1 MIHPHAL
8 VDPRA
13 EIGADVEIGP
23 FTIIGPEV
31 VIGAGTSIG
40 SHAVIKGPTR
50 IGRDNKIF
58 QFSSIGEVPQDLK
71 YHGER
76 TTLEIGDRNVFR
88 EFCTINRGTGGG
100 GGITEI
106 GHDNLFMAYVHIA
119 HDCRIGNHTVFAN
132 CASLAGH
139 VLVGD
144 YAVLGGFTGIH
155 QFCRV
160 GEHCMTGAATVA
172 VQDIPPY
179 VLAAGNSARPY
190 GINVTGLKR
199 RGFTAEGINI
209 LKRAY
214 KTIYKS
220 GLRLDEAIGKIDD
233 MVPEYGELDVL
244 ARFLKVEG
252 RGIIR

>member
-23 FTIIGPEV
+23 FSVIGPEV
-31 VIGAGTSIG
+31 VIGDGSSIG
-40 SHAVIKGPTR
+40 PHVVIKGPTR
-50 IGRDNKIF
+50 MGRRNKVF
-58 QFSSIGEVPQDLK
+58 QFASLGEVPQDLK
-71 YHGER
+71 FAGER
-76 TTLEIGDRNVFR
+76 STLEIGDDNIFR
-88 EFCTINRGTGGG
+88 EYCTVNRGTKGGG
-100 GGITEI
+100 GATRI
-106 GHDNLFMAYVHIA
+106 GNENLFMAYVHIA
-119 HDCRIGNHTVFAN
+119 HDCRIQDRTVFAN

-139 VLVGD
+139 VEVGS

-179 VLAAGNSARPY
+179 VLAAGNSGRPY

-199 RGFTAEGINI
+199 RGFSAEKINAI
-209 LKRAY
+209 KRAY
-214 KTIYKS
+214 KILYKS
-220 GLRLDEAIGKIDD
+220 GLRLDEAIGKIEELVTAD
-233 MVPEYGELDVL
+233 PELETL
-244 ARFLKVEG
+244 ARFLRVEG

>member
-1 MIHPHAL
+1 MIHSHAL

-13 EIGADVEIGP
+13 EIDADVEIGA

-31 VIGAGTSIG
+31 VIGAGTWIG
-40 SHAVIKGPTR
+40 SHAVIQGPTR

-58 QFSSIGEVPQDLK
+58 QFTSIGEVPQDLK

-100 GGITEI
+100 GGITSI
-106 GHDNLFMAYVHIA
+106 GHDNLFMAYVHVA

-139 VLVGD
+139 VQVGS

-160 GEHCMTGAATVA
+160 GDHCMTGAATVA

-199 RGFTAEGINI
+199 RGFTAEGINM

-220 GLRLDEAIGKIDD
+220 GLRLEEAIGKIDE

>member
-40 SHAVIKGPTR
+40 SHTVIKGPTR

-199 RGFTAEGINI
+199 RGFTAEGINM

>member
-13 EIGADVEIGP
+13 EIGAGVEIGP
-23 FTIIGPEV
+23 FTVIGPEV
-31 VIGAGTSIG
+31 VIGAGTWIG
-40 SHAVIKGPTR
+40 PHVVIQGPTR
-50 IGRDNKIF
+50 IGCDNKIF
-58 QFSSIGEVPQDLK
+58 QFASLGEVPQDLK
-71 YHGER
+71 YRGER

-88 EFCTINRGTGGG
+88 EFCTVNRGTGGG
-100 GGITEI
+100 GGVTSI

-119 HDCRIGNHTVFAN
+119 HDCRIADHTVFAN

-139 VLVGD
+139 VYVGSH
-144 YAVLGGFTGIH
+144 AVLGGFTGIH

-160 GEHCMTGAATVA
+160 GDHCMTGAATVA

-179 VLAAGNSARPY
+179 VLTAGNSARPY

-199 RGFTAEGINI
+199 RGFPAERIHA
-209 LKRAY
+209 LKKAY
-214 KTIYKS
+214 KIIYKS
-220 GLRLDEAIGKIDD
+220 GLRLDEAIARIEELA
-233 MVPEYGELDVL
+233 PEYPDLDVMV
-244 ARFLKVEG
+244 RFLKIEG